1 MVIGILGGI
10 LFFSEDCMALPQ
22 DPSFDAE
29 HIAIAQ
35 EGKTMII
42 DQHVDKAI
50 INWQDYSIATH
61 ELVQYR
67 QPNDEAIALNKITGS
82 SPSAI
87 MGSLVANGQIFIIN
101 PNGILFGHNSKINT
115 AGLLATT
122 LNISDGDFFEGNYIF
137 SQDQYKQLSFIINMG
152 EITIADNGYVVIVA
166 PLVSNDGLIIANLG
180 EVHVGSAEQFTVNF
194 DGRNLINFEITTPPE
209 DSEPGTIFIPTQ
221 HISDIIMQVVNY
233 DGLIEE
239 CGIVEDGDMT
249 TFANTSGTLINN
261 GIIQTDG
268 KEGFDAGT
276 ITLDATHAIINTEK
290 GELSANGVGQN
301 SSGGNISIEAIKIVQ
316 HGALHADATINNG
329 GAINLNASRLGLVA
343 PNSITTANA
352 GTHGNGGSIVLFS
365 PQQALFFADAT
376 IEAKGGSVVGDGGFT
391 DTSGKKSLK
400 INTVPDV
407 SATNGLGGTWL
418 IDPEDI
424 TITDATANITVDVIT
439 YTPTSD
445 DTATTLDKATII
457 TALNAGTSVTINTT
471 SSGTATSGT
480 ITVSSSIAKTAG
492 GTATLTLTAD
502 EDIVID
508 AEIIST
514 TGLLNVALTATDD
527 IDIND
532 SITTRGGSFVATGA
546 SLDLATLKTIRT
558 SAAVDSTIASGI
570 VDINVTGTGTAAL
583 LGTIVTTG
591 ANNSAGTGSAGGA
604 VTIDT
609 ANGVIG
615 ITGDITTTGGNSSG
629 GNGDGGAAGTITVT
643 TGNNNVITLNG
654 SDFTAV
660 GGTKN
665 GSGTA
670 GAGATINFDDPVTLA
685 TGSVAITTGTTAGNI
700 VFDQTIDGNKNLSLT
715 AGTGNIT
722 FTGAVGDTTPLSTV
736 TIASA
741 TNVAADLAFTSKSLT
756 QTAGA
761 GTTTFTGAVTT
772 TGTAGVNGGDVNI
785 AATVGNIVFGS
796 TIKAHGGTATGS
808 GKGGGD
814 VTLHSTTGT
823 IAVAGT
829 ISTIGSAATTIST
842 FGGSGGD
849 VTLTTDGTDNITV
862 AAITTSGGTG
872 YLAGNGGAAGNV
884 SLTSTDAITTLGGNI
899 TAAGGAGGATG
910 TQGSG
915 GAITCASATVL
926 GTNITVDTGATAG
939 IATFSDTLRATT
951 AYTETLGI
959 TAGTGNVVFTGIVGG
974 GSKELGAVT
983 ITSAGN
989 VTADLAFTA
998 ASLTQTAGAG
1008 TTTFTGAVTTTGKAE
1023 TAGGAVNIAETV
1035 GNISFATITTN
1046 GGTSTGIGRAGGAIT
1061 LHSTEGTIAVTG
1073 TISTIGIAAATS
1085 NVGGAGGTVTLTTDG
1100 SDAVTVA
1107 AITTS
1112 GGAGYLAGD
1121 GGDAGAISL
1130 TSTGATTTLG
1140 GNITAIGGAA
1150 GATGTQ
1156 GDGGAVTCA
1165 SATALGTNI
1174 TINTGATAGT
1184 VTFSDTLRAAT
1195 AYTETLGITAGT
1207 GNVVFAGIVG
1217 GGSKELGAVTITS
1230 AGNVTADLAFTAA
1243 SLTQTA
1249 GAGTTTFTGTVTTT
1263 GKAETAGGA
1272 VNIAET
1278 VGNISFATITT
1289 NGGTSTGIGRAGGA
1303 ITLHST
1309 EGTIA
1314 VTGTISTIGSAA
1326 ATNNV
1331 GGAGGNV
1338 TLTTDGTDTI
1348 TAAAI
1353 TTSGGAGYLAGNGGV
1368 AGAISITST
1377 GTTTTLNGDITTVG
1391 GTAGASGADQGVGGS
1406 VTFNSATVLGDGITI
1421 DTGATAGTVT
1431 FASTLNGTTS
1441 VTETL
1446 GITAGTGDID
1456 FDAAIG
1462 TTTAPGTITITSAAN
1477 VTADST
1483 INVKGIAQSAG
1494 TGTTTFQGAITTSG
1508 TTGIV
1513 IVIDTVDI
1521 VINDTITIAGSAIY
1535 LYSDNSITI
1544 TEDLT
1549 VNGNFLL
1556 YSYGSLATE
1565 AITVNSMIMYALDGD
1580 ATIAGDLTMTG
1591 SLVLLSLGN
1600 INTAS
1605 NITATSYIQIA
1616 SLETVLTGNIISSG
1630 SNVGISAN
1638 DGSIT
1643 TTGNITA
1650 GGGYAYADATEN
1662 ISMTGDIL
1670 ADEEIDLIAEG
1681 TLTTTGT
1688 ITSNTDYV
1696 YLDGTTSVTTS
1707 GEISAR
1713 YEVDLLSEGTITLGG
1728 AITSA
1733 STFGLYTT
1741 GAIAINAEISG
1752 VTSGI
1757 DITSE
1762 TIDIAA
1768 NISGATTIELE
1779 PYSTTSSIGIGAD
1792 ATGDYNL
1799 TATEIARLQNG
1810 FTGITIGKSS
1820 GKHAITVNAIT
1831 FNDPTTIRTP
1841 SGGSITVDGQI
1852 TMSGADALVIDGSGA
1867 TTTLNADIVT
1877 AGGTITISDAVL
1889 LGTDITLNA
1898 ANGVAAGANISIAGT
1913 TNSVF
1918 GETNDLTLNAG
1929 TGGTI
1934 TLTGAVGTTT
1944 TLDVLTIAN
1953 SNGATCAGALTAA
1966 TVAITDTTDDT
1977 TVAFQGN
1984 TTITTLTTEAQGYNL
1999 SFTGTTNTITNAV
2012 DFLNTGTVI
2021 IGNVVEDAIT
2031 FTTGVDFTN
2040 GPSSAIIM
2048 GTINTTDTNMTFGT
2062 VTLAGN
2068 TTIDTG
2074 IGDATFNGTVNGAYT
2089 LTIDAGAT
2097 GDITFSGIVGA
2108 TSTLASLTITD
2119 ANDVTINENMTITGA
2134 ITATADSIVADADAL
2149 IIASGM
2155 VLVADTGIGSASGLK
2170 TRIASFTATNS
2181 TSGAIWIR
2189 NNTTAGVSASLTI
2202 PADGVTNAS
2211 SAIRIEQGN
2220 LTFNDEAL
2228 AAGSDTTTGGDLI
2241 IIGTIDAATTV
2252 KLHVMG
2258 SILDRSTSGSYDV
2271 IGVGTCEM
2279 LAFNGNI
2286 GEEKKYPVEVNIDGD
2301 LYVYASQESSTIGV
2315 AINGTVQDSE
2325 ELSEYN
2331 NYISTSLVL
2340 FNNAINGGESSLNIR
2355 RPWLA
2360 QWLKDTSPITL
2371 LKSNDPTLFDANV
2384 VQSMI
2389 DNSWFEPIPS
2399 FWINT

>member
-1 MVIGILGGI
+1 
-10 LFFSEDCMALPQ
+10 
-22 DPSFDAE
+22 
-29 HIAIAQ
+29 
-35 EGKTMII
+35 
-42 DQHVDKAI
+42 
-50 INWQDYSIATH
+50 
-61 ELVQYR
+61 
-67 QPNDEAIALNKITGS
+67 
-82 SPSAI
+82 
-87 MGSLVANGQIFIIN
+87 
-101 PNGILFGHNSKINT
+101 
-115 AGLLATT
+115 
-122 LNISDGDFFEGNYIF
+122 
-137 SQDQYKQLSFIINMG
+137 
-152 EITIADNGYVVIVA
+152 
-166 PLVSNDGLIIANLG
+166 
-180 EVHVGSAEQFTVNF
+180 
-194 DGRNLINFEITTPPE
+194 
-209 DSEPGTIFIPTQ
+209 
-221 HISDIIMQVVNY
+221 
-233 DGLIEE
+233 
-239 CGIVEDGDMT
+239 
-249 TFANTSGTLINN
+249 
-261 GIIQTDG
+261 
-268 KEGFDAGT
+268 
-276 ITLDATHAIINTEK
+276 
-290 GELSANGVGQN
+290 
-301 SSGGNISIEAIKIVQ
+301 
-316 HGALHADATINNG
+316 
-329 GAINLNASRLGLVA
+329 
-343 PNSITTANA
+343 
-352 GTHGNGGSIVLFS
+352 
-365 PQQALFFADAT
+365 
-376 IEAKGGSVVGDGGFT
+376 
-391 DTSGKKSLK
+391 
-400 INTVPDV
+400 
-407 SATNGLGGTWL
+407 
-418 IDPEDI
+418 
-424 TITDATANITVDVIT
+424 
-439 YTPTSD
+439 
-445 DTATTLDKATII
+445 
-457 TALNAGTSVTINTT
+457 
-471 SSGTATSGT
+471 
-480 ITVSSSIAKTAG
+480 
-492 GTATLTLTAD
+492 
-502 EDIVID
+502 
-508 AEIIST
+508 
-514 TGLLNVALTATDD
+514 
-527 IDIND
+527 
-532 SITTRGGSFVATGA
+532 
-546 SLDLATLKTIRT
+546 
-558 SAAVDSTIASGI
+558 
-570 VDINVTGTGTAAL
+570 
-583 LGTIVTTG
+583 
-591 ANNSAGTGSAGGA
+591 
-604 VTIDT
+604 
-609 ANGVIG
+609 
-615 ITGDITTTGGNSSG
+615 
-629 GNGDGGAAGTITVT
+629 
-643 TGNNNVITLNG
+643 
-654 SDFTAV
+654 
-660 GGTKN
+660 
-665 GSGTA
+665 
-670 GAGATINFDDPVTLA
+670 
-685 TGSVAITTGTTAGNI
+685 
-700 VFDQTIDGNKNLSLT
+700 
-715 AGTGNIT
+715 
-722 FTGAVGDTTPLSTV
+722 
-736 TIASA
+736 
-741 TNVAADLAFTSKSLT
+741 
-756 QTAGA
+756 
-761 GTTTFTGAVTT
+761 
-772 TGTAGVNGGDVNI
+772 
-785 AATVGNIVFGS
+785 
-796 TIKAHGGTATGS
+796 
-808 GKGGGD
+808 
-814 VTLHSTTGT
+814 
-823 IAVAGT
+823 
-829 ISTIGSAATTIST
+829 
-842 FGGSGGD
+842 
-849 VTLTTDGTDNITV
+849 
-862 AAITTSGGTG
+862 
-872 YLAGNGGAAGNV
+872 
-884 SLTSTDAITTLGGNI
+884 
-899 TAAGGAGGATG
+899 
-910 TQGSG
+910 
-915 GAITCASATVL
+915 
-926 GTNITVDTGATAG
+926 
-939 IATFSDTLRATT
+939 
-951 AYTETLGI
+951 
-959 TAGTGNVVFTGIVGG
+959 
-974 GSKELGAVT
+974 
-983 ITSAGN
+983 
-989 VTADLAFTA
+989 
-998 ASLTQTAGAG
+998 
-1008 TTTFTGAVTTTGKAE
+1008 
-1023 TAGGAVNIAETV
+1023 
-1035 GNISFATITTN
+1035 
-1046 GGTSTGIGRAGGAIT
+1046 
-1061 LHSTEGTIAVTG
+1061 
-1073 TISTIGIAAATS
+1073 
-1085 NVGGAGGTVTLTTDG
+1085 
-1100 SDAVTVA
+1100 
-1107 AITTS
+1107 
-1112 GGAGYLAGD
+1112 
-1121 GGDAGAISL
+1121 
-1130 TSTGATTTLG
+1130 
-1140 GNITAIGGAA
+1140 
-1150 GATGTQ
+1150 
-1156 GDGGAVTCA
+1156 
-1165 SATALGTNI
+1165 
-1174 TINTGATAGT
+1174 
-1184 VTFSDTLRAAT
+1184 
-1195 AYTETLGITAGT
+1195 
-1207 GNVVFAGIVG
+1207 
-1217 GGSKELGAVTITS
+1217 
-1230 AGNVTADLAFTAA
+1230 
-1243 SLTQTA
+1243 
-1249 GAGTTTFTGTVTTT
+1249 
-1263 GKAETAGGA
+1263 
-1272 VNIAET
+1272 T